1 MVSGP
6 CGNARQILRHGLA
19 GQRPPSGVILFMLLM
34 GVYMY
39 VRLRK
44 LMQEKP
50 GKTGWN

>member
-1 MVSGP
+1 MKLLTSLLTTD
-6 CGNARQILRHGLA
+6 AGLMSA
-19 GQRPPSGVILFMLLM
+19 GVILFMLLM